1 MTLMLLCLLCC
12 LYRDL
17 LKSDSAM
24 VMVPELELELGPGT
38 LGGVFTTVEGL
49 LAKIRRSLQDGNPF
63 AVGDSTTLHHSEDA
77 SVVDVSTSYFGA
89 ADYSCSLRLTFHT
102 SSLSPSSWR
111 FSANWRNTERAN
123 ISPSPLYCATRLPTV
138 SSQRPLVRFSHQN

>member
-1 MTLMLLCLLCC
+1 MIYVLLVLHR
-12 LYRDL
+12 RDL

-49 LAKIRRSLQDGNPF
+49 LTKIRKSLQESNPF

-77 SVVDVSTSYFGA
+77 SVVDVS
-89 ADYSCSLRLTFHT
+89 
-102 SSLSPSSWR
+102 
-111 FSANWRNTERAN
+111 E
-123 ISPSPLYCATRLPTV
+123 LP
-138 SSQRPLVRFSHQN
+138 R